1 KQTKLKSGCSA
12 RLLHRIKLE
21 GLRRQKSP
29 SNVPSVAVLL
39 PLAWVA
45 PTGSNNDKIVA
56 VHESACG
63 TKRTSESTQA
73 MSAFGGRADING
85 RRSDVRF

>member
-1 KQTKLKSGCSA
+1 MKQTKLKSGCSA
-12 RLLHRIKLE
+12 QLLHRIKPQ

-29 SNVPSVAVLL
+29 SNVQSVGVLL

-56 VHESACG
+56 VRESACG
-63 TKRTSESTQA
+63 PKQTS
-73 MSAFGGRADING
+73 
-85 RRSDVRF
+85 

>member
-1 KQTKLKSGCSA
+1 MKQTKLKSGCSA

-45 PTGSNNDKIVA
+45 PTGSNNDKIGA
-56 VHESACG
+56 LNRWG
-63 TKRTSESTQA
+63 K
-73 MSAFGGRADING
+73 ADING